1 MKINSK
7 QTMKLLFLP
16 AFIGS
21 TITATDAATSSSTQ
35 NPDGKLRGGKDI
47 VNNVISKLK
56 NKLNIGFAMPLYPD
70 IIPNDA
76 PDERHLSAGSAAGAP
91 YTFTSCAQP
100 TRADGTTYGCNDVIV
115 RYTAAEVK
123 TLVDNTLSAL
133 INVPGCLDGA
143 VASGDLQYGCLSQ
156 DNLDAGCGCGTGACI
171 LGFCFVSVCPD
182 QCYTQSGIEQR

>member
-1 MKINSK
+1 
-7 QTMKLLFLP
+7 MKLLFLP

-21 TITATDAATSSSTQ
+21 ISAATDAAASSSTQ

-143 VASGDLQYGCLSQ
+143 GLDTCLSQ
-156 DNLDAGCGCGTGACI
+156 ESLDAGCGCGLC
-171 LGFCFVSVCPD
+171 LFNLCFAEVCPD

>member
-1 MKINSK
+1 
-7 QTMKLLFLP
+7 MKLLFLP

-21 TITATDAATSSSTQ
+21 ISAATDAATSSSTQ

-70 IIPNDA
+70 IIPDPHDA

-143 VASGDLQYGCLSQ
+143 GLDTCLSQ
-156 DNLDAGCGCGTGACI
+156 ESLDAGCGCGLC
-171 LGFCFVSVCPD
+171 LFNLCFAEVCPD